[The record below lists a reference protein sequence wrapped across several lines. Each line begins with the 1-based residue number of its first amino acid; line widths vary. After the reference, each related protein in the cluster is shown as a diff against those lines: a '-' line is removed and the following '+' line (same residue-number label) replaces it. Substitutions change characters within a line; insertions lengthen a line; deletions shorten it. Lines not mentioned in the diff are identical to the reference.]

1 MARVIF
7 DLDGTL
13 VDSAPTIAA
22 AANALVA
29 EMGRAVLPIETVLGF
44 VGHGM
49 ERLVTRVL
57 AATGGVPAEGVGPHL
72 ARYRGLYEAD
82 PLTGTAVYGGVQAA
96 LAELAAAGHGLGVCT
111 QKPAAPSR
119 AILTGFG
126 LMPPIAALTGGDS
139 IAVLKPDPAML
150 SHTAQQLSGGPVIFV
165 GDSETDAATAANA
178 GVPFVLHLPGY
189 RHGPLEAIARAA
201 EFEDYADLPGIVAG
215 LLEEVGG

>member
-13 VDSAPTIAA
+13 IDSAPTIAA

-29 EMGRAVLPIETVLGF
+29 ELGREVLPMETVLGF

-49 ERLVTRVL
+49 ERLVTRML
-57 AATGGVPAEGVGPHL
+57 AATGGVPAEGVAPHL
-72 ARYRGLYEAD
+72 ARYRFLYEAD
-82 PLTGTAVYGGVQAA
+82 PLTGTRVYDGVHAA
-96 LAELAAAGHGLGVCT
+96 LDALAVAGHGLGVCT
-111 QKPAAPSR
+111 QKPVAPSR
-119 AILTGFG
+119 DILRGFG
-126 LMPPIAALTGGDS
+126 LMPPVTALTGGDS

-150 SHTAQQLSGGPVIFV
+150 AHTAQQLAGGPVIFV

-189 RHGPLEAIARAA
+189 RHGPLDEIARAA
-201 EFEDYADLPGIVAG
+201 EFEDFADLPGIVAG
-215 LLEEVGG
+215 LMEEVGA

>member
-29 EMGRAVLPIETVLGF
+29 ELGRAVLPIETVLGF

-49 ERLVTRVL
+49 ERLVSRVL

-82 PLTGTAVYGGVQAA
+82 PLTGTAVYGGVQGA

-111 QKPAAPSR
+111 QKPAVPSR

-150 SHTAQQLSGGPVIFV
+150 AHTARQLSGGPVIFV

-201 EFEDYADLPGIVAG
+201 EFEDYADLPGIVAD
-215 LLEEVGG
+215 LLEELG

>member
-13 VDSAPTIAA
+13 VHSAPTIAA

-29 EMGRAVLPIETVLGF
+29 ELGREVLPIATVLGF

-57 AATGGVPAEGVGPHL
+57 EATGGVPAGGVAPHL
-72 ARYRGLYEAD
+72 ARYRGIYEAD
-82 PLTGTAVYGGVQAA
+82 PLSGTQVYVGVGDA
-96 LAELAAAGHGLGVCT
+96 LGRLAAAGHGLGVCT
-111 QKPAAPSR
+111 QKPVAPSR
-119 AILTGFG
+119 NILAGFG
-126 LMPPIAALTGGDS
+126 LMPPVTALTGGDS

-150 SHTAQQLSGGPVIFV
+150 VHAAEQLPPGPVIYV

-201 EFEDYADLPGIVAG
+201 EFKDFAELPGIVAG
-215 LLEEVGG
+215 LLEEVGA